1 MFLTYRTDKFI
12 LENATTRIAEKL
24 KNSSAWVS
32 TSQGGFE
39 TTDFRAAAKL
49 RRVAD
54 QRAEKILDRAFVK
67 YFDPPAKP
75 LPTFL
80 DAHQKEGVLWVLT
93 RSRSYLAHAPGAGK
107 TAQAIV
113 AAQYAW
119 GAEPALFI
127 VPPTLTFN
135 WAREIIKWT
144 DRMGLPEYWP
154 SIAIIPETAGKDET
168 GWDAEFII
176 CPDSMLAKPWVI
188 EALTKRDYRL
198 IAVDEASRFK
208 EPTSA
213 RTIALFGGVYKIKG
227 QKEKIKSTG
236 LPARSNYTVLLDGS
250 PMPNRPMELWAPTYA
265 MAPEAIDFMSQQD
278 FGFRYCGA
286 RMNDYFKWEF
296 KGASAQELLKSKLQE
311 KFMHVVNEDQLNHPE
326 RKRSMIFMN
335 EDARSTEHKTWEQKH
350 LGHMNIADLTEDESS
365 GELARFRREL
375 GLNKV
380 PWIARYVLER
390 IAQGESV
397 LLFAWHREVC
407 LRLRKAFGKI
417 KPGIIM
423 GGTLDKEREYYFD
436 KFQRGATPLIIGNI
450 ASMGRGHNLQRA
462 NRVVFGEFS
471 WTDELNKQC
480 EKRASRKGN
489 EQAVTPCDYIVSPNS
504 MDEVILTSVFTK
516 ARNVKRVIG

>member
-1 MFLTYRTDKFI
+1 MLLTYRNEQFI
-12 LENATTRIAEKL
+12 LDNATERMSAKLQVSPAWEKTSP
-24 KNSSAWVS
+24 SSYA
-32 TSQGGFE
+32 
-39 TTDFRAAAKL
+39 TTDFRAAVKL

-54 QRAEKILDRAFVK
+54 QRAEKIFTRAFVQ
-67 YFDPPAKP
+67 YFDAPAEP

-80 DAHQKEGVLWVLT
+80 DAHQKEGVTWVLT
-93 RSRSYLAHAPGAGK
+93 RSRAYLAHAPGAGK
-107 TAQAIV
+107 TLEAIT
-113 AAQYAW
+113 AAQRCI
-119 GAEPALFI
+119 GDEQVLFI

-135 WAREIIKWT
+135 WAREIMKWT
-144 DRMGLPEYWP
+144 DKMGCSDYFPT
-154 SIAIIPETAGKDET
+154 IAIIPETTGKDET
-168 GWDAEFII
+168 GWGAEFII

-188 EALTKRDYRL
+188 DGLTELKYRL
-198 IAVDEASRFK
+198 VAVDEASRFK
-208 EPTSA
+208 EATSS
-213 RTIALFGGVYKIKG
+213 RTIALFGGTYKLKG
-227 QKEKIKSTG
+227 QKEKIISLG
-236 LPARSNYTVLLDGS
+236 IPPRARHTVLLDGS
-250 PMPNRPMELWAPTYA
+250 PMPNRPMELWAPVYA
-265 MAPEAIDFMSQQD
+265 MAPETIDFMSQQD
-278 FGFRYCGA
+278 FGFHYCGA

-296 KGASAQELLKSKLQE
+296 KGASAQELLKTKLQE
-311 KFMHVVNEDQLNHPE
+311 KFMHVVTEEQLNHPE

-335 EDARSTEHKTWEQKH
+335 EDARSIEHKTWEQKH
-350 LGHMNIADLTEDESS
+350 LSGLSLADISEDESS
-365 GELARFRREL
+365 GDLARFRREL

-380 PWIARYVLER
+380 PWIAKYVLER
-390 IAQGESV
+390 IALGESV

-423 GGTLDKEREYYFD
+423 GGTLAKEREYYFD
-436 KFQRGATPLIIGNI
+436 AFQNGRTPLIIGNI

-489 EQAVTPCDYIVSPNS
+489 EQLVTPCDYIVSPNS